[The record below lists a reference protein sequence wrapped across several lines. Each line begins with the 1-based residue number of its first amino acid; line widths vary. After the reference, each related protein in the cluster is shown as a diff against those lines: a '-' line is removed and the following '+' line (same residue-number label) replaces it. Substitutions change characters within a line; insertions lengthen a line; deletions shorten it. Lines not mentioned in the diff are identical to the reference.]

1 MLEILEIAA
10 KTKKQNKKNK
20 TKNRK
25 VETFW
30 QYRIFQPKFV
40 WFFG

>member
-1 MLEILEIAA
+1 MLESLEIAA
-10 KTKKQNKKNK
+10 KKKKKNK

>member
-10 KTKKQNKKNK
+10 KQKTKI
-20 TKNRK
+20 KNRK